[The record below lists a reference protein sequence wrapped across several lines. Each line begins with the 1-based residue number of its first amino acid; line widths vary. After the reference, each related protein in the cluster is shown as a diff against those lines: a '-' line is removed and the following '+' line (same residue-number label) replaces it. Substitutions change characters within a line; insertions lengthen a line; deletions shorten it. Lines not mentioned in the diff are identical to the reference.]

1 MEIIWRQAAV
11 NDLAAIH
18 DYIARDNPAAAVEV
32 RTGVLTATQRLA
44 DYSSFLGRDGR
55 VDGTREPVLT
65 DLPYIIVFRV
75 RDEQIRILAVIHTS
89 RLWPKRF

>member
-18 DYIARDNPAAAVEV
+18 DYIAQDSPGAAAEV
-32 RTGVLTATQRLA
+32 ATELRAATQRLA
-44 DYSSFLGRDGR
+44 DYPSLLGRAGR
-55 VDGTREPVLT
+55 VDGTRELVLT
-65 DLPYIIVFRV
+65 DLPYIIVFRI
-75 RDEQIRILAVIHTS
+75 RDEQIRILALIHTS